1 MDSFELSKI
10 AGAVLLALLLIF
22 GGKTLIELNQ
32 ADHGGGHGEHEVVG
46 YALPAPEPSEA
57 DAGAAA
63 EPAEAAFD
71 FAAVA
76 AAAATGDASSG
87 QATFKKC
94 MACHSSEQ
102 GGPNKVG
109 PNLWG
114 IVGRP
119 KASHEGFNYS
129 AALKEKGGEWT
140 LEELAHFIHKP
151 KEFVSGTKMVFPG
164 IRDEKDLANL
174 LAYLGTL
181 K

>member
-32 ADHGGGHGEHEVVG
+32 AGHGGEHEVAG
-46 YALPAPEPSEA
+46 YALPAPQPSEA

-76 AAAATGDASSG
+76 TAAATADAASG
-87 QATFKKC
+87 QGTFKKC
-94 MACHSSEQ
+94 MACHTAEQ
-102 GGPNKVG
+102 GGANKVG
-109 PNLWG
+109 PNLSG

-164 IRDEKDLANL
+164 IADAKDLANL